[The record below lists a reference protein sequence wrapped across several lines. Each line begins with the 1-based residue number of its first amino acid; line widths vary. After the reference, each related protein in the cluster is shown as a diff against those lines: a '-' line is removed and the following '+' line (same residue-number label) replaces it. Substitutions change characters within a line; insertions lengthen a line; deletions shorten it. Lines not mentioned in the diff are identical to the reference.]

1 MSNSGGTNSF
11 PFKLRNESSNNL
23 KIFIKNRKGINATDD
38 DIKTIKGSTGTR
50 LETKRAAQTG
60 TYEKYKLHKINTHYG
75 LNINNGRSSANIDRT
90 KVRRKTEDFLP
101 WPLVKILRNPATNIR
116 NLNVIKD
123 TIVPSLI
130 GNYKLSYVQDVRF
143 PTVILDGYG
152 SKKLRSSQVGLFCKK
167 PGSAEISGF
176 CSRKETFKAI
186 GTNSNTNVYKKGMR
200 GLSIADVTKLVKKG
214 TNNPKIF
221 GNHEYMALMYE
232 LKRVGDASQIYYARQ
247 LNSSED
253 KITIKPYDSEL
264 MSAIK
269 RYSSGGSSDDML
281 RNILLSFHKDTK
293 NFYYKNA
300 IFWSNDRAAC
310 LLAYILK
317 VPFIL
322 RPQGRGNMWLV
333 KPRNMNVNRKNFNEN
348 TILGDIFSGNDEN
361 MWIRKL
367 AIVDTYHDFASTF
380 SKSQF
385 NNESPYSLGNIL
397 KNAIKSSYSTTI
409 AEELSYFI
417 DSNFKD
423 KSAITKHETVIGN
436 FLKTRAVNP
445 QGTSSVEELADICK
459 RVFGNAWK
467 HYCVIHDAGTIGG
480 IFTKRRAMSPAIIY
494 DPATSQLNT
503 YNTSNRNTR
512 NNGKDNKTNSLN
524 DYNILRANNIRA
536 LNRLVPPKKRRFPRQ
551 LLKAKRPIRNNSLQL
566 PKPPNKK
573 IDNTKNNNNN
583 NNPNPKRIKRSK
595 TNASVATNPNV
606 PNNLIQSIKKTNEK
620 LPPNLRISNADINEA
635 TKNVTK
641 TERLLNNLK
650 MRVNTWTKR
659 IIKEK

>member
-1 MSNSGGTNSF
+1 MSNNTKRF
-11 PFKLRNESSNNL
+11 PNILRNEKSNNL
-23 KIFIKNRKGINATDD
+23 KNFIKERKGVNATNS
-38 DIKTIKGSTGTR
+38 DINTIKGSTGTR
-50 LETKRAAQTG
+50 LETKRAAQAG

-75 LNINNGRSSANIDRT
+75 LNINREGRSNRDNVSRT

-101 WPLVKILRNPATNIR
+101 WPLVKISRNSPTKIR

-130 GNYKLSYVQDVRF
+130 GNYKLSYVQDDRF

-167 PGSAEISGF
+167 PGSSEISGF

-186 GTNSNTNVYKKGMR
+186 GTNNNTNVYKKGMR

-264 MSAIK
+264 MSTIK

-293 NFYYKNA
+293 NFYYTNA

-317 VPFIL
+317 VPFVL
-322 RPQGRGNMWLV
+322 RPQGRGPMWLV
-333 KPRNMNVNRKNFNEN
+333 KPRNMNVNKKSFNEN
-348 TILGDIFSGNDEN
+348 TILGDIFSGNDEK

-385 NNESPYSLGNIL
+385 SSNSPYSLGNIL
-397 KNAIKSSYSTTI
+397 KNAIQSTYNNSITKELSDFIDENFNDKSSI
-409 AEELSYFI
+409 KI
-417 DSNFKD
+417 
-423 KSAITKHETVIGN
+423 HENVIGD
-436 FLKTRAVNP
+436 FLKKQAVRP
-445 QGTSSVEELADICK
+445 GGIGTLDELENICK
-459 RVFGNAWK
+459 EVFGKDAWR

-480 IFTKRRAMSPAIIY
+480 DFTKRRAMSPAIIY
-494 DPATSQLNT
+494 DPASSTLNT
-503 YNTSNRNTR
+503 YNTYNTNDSNTR
-512 NNGKDNKTNSLN
+512 NNSSGNKTNKLN
-524 DYNILRANNIRA
+524 NHNILRANNIRA
-536 LNRLVPPKKRRFPRQ
+536 LNKILRH
-551 LLKAKRPIRNNSLQL
+551 
-566 PKPPNKK
+566 NK
-573 IDNTKNNNNN
+573 
-583 NNPNPKRIKRSK
+583 
-595 TNASVATNPNV
+595 
-606 PNNLIQSIKKTNEK
+606 
-620 LPPNLRISNADINEA
+620 
-635 TKNVTK
+635 
-641 TERLLNNLK
+641 
-650 MRVNTWTKR
+650 
-659 IIKEK
+659 

>member
-1 MSNSGGTNSF
+1 MSTNGY
-11 PFKLRNESSNNL
+11 PNINRYPNRYPNTLRKETGNKLRN
-23 KIFIKNRKGINATDD
+23 FIKERKGINATND
-38 DIKTIKGSTGTR
+38 DIRTIKGSTGTR
-50 LETKRAAQTG
+50 LETKRAAQAG
-60 TYEKYKLHKINTHYG
+60 TYETYKLHKINTHYG
-75 LNINNGRSSANIDRT
+75 LNINNGRSRANIDRT

-101 WPLVKILRNPATNIR
+101 WPLVKILKKPATNVR

-130 GNYKLSYVQDVRF
+130 GDYKLSYIQDSRF
-143 PTVILDGYG
+143 PTVILNGYG
-152 SKKLRSSQVGLFCKK
+152 SRKLKSSQVGLFCKS
-167 PGSAEISGF
+167 PGENKQIKGF
-176 CSRKETFKAI
+176 CNRKETFKAI
-186 GTNSNTNVYKKGMR
+186 GTKNNTDVYKKGMR

-247 LNSSED
+247 INSSED
-253 KITIKPYDSEL
+253 NITIKPYDLEL
-264 MSAIK
+264 MSATK

-322 RPQGRGNMWLV
+322 RPQGRGPMWLV
-333 KPRNMNVNRKNFNEN
+333 KPRNMNVNRIRLNKNFNEN

-385 NNESPYSLGNIL
+385 NNTSPYSLGNIL
-397 KNAIKSSYSTTI
+397 KKAIQSTYNNSI
-409 AEELSYFI
+409 VKELSDFI
-417 DSNFKD
+417 DRNFRD
-423 KSAITKHETVIGN
+423 KSAITRHENVIGA
-436 FLKTRAVNP
+436 FLKSQAVNS
-445 QGTSSVEELADICK
+445 QGISNVEELANECK
-459 RVFGNAWK
+459 REFGEDAWK

-494 DPATSQLNT
+494 DPATSKLNT
-503 YNTSNRNTR
+503 YNTSNSNTR
-512 NNGKDNKTNSLN
+512 NNSSGNKTNNLN
-524 DYNILRANNIRA
+524 NHNILRANNIRA
-536 LNRLVPPKKRRFPRQ
+536 LNKILPPKKRSFVGNQ
-551 LLKAKRPIRNNSLQL
+551 QIR
-566 PKPPNKK
+566 
-573 IDNTKNNNNN
+573 T
-583 NNPNPKRIKRSK
+583 
-595 TNASVATNPNV
+595 T
-606 PNNLIQSIKKTNEK
+606 
-620 LPPNLRISNADINEA
+620 
-635 TKNVTK
+635 
-641 TERLLNNLK
+641 
-650 MRVNTWTKR
+650 
-659 IIKEK
+659 

>member
-1 MSNSGGTNSF
+1 MSNNTKRF
-11 PFKLRNESSNNL
+11 PNILRNEKSNNL
-23 KIFIKNRKGINATDD
+23 KNFIKERKGVNATNS
-38 DIKTIKGSTGTR
+38 DINTIKGSTGTR
-50 LETKRAAQTG
+50 LETKRAAQAG

-75 LNINNGRSSANIDRT
+75 LNINREGRSNRDNVSRT

-101 WPLVKILRNPATNIR
+101 WPLVKISRNPPTNIQ
-116 NLNVIKD
+116 NLNLIKD

-167 PGSAEISGF
+167 PGSSEISGF

-186 GTNSNTNVYKKGMR
+186 GTNNNTNVYKKGMR

-293 NFYYKNA
+293 NFYYTNA

-317 VPFIL
+317 VPFVL
-322 RPQGRGNMWLV
+322 RPQGRGPMWLV
-333 KPRNMNVNRKNFNEN
+333 KPRNMNVNKKSFNEN
-348 TILGDIFSGNDEN
+348 TILGDIFSGNDEK

-385 NNESPYSLGNIL
+385 SSNSPYSLGNIL
-397 KNAIKSSYSTTI
+397 KRAIQSTYNNSI
-409 AEELSYFI
+409 AQELSYFI
-417 DSNFKD
+417 DINFGD
-423 KSAITKHETVIGN
+423 KSSIKIHENVIGD
-436 FLKTRAVNP
+436 FLKKQAVRP
-445 QGTSSVEELADICK
+445 GGIGTLDELEKICK
-459 RVFGNAWK
+459 EVFGKDAWR

-480 IFTKRRAMSPAIIY
+480 DFTKRRAMSPAIIY
-494 DPATSQLNT
+494 DPASSTLNT
-503 YNTSNRNTR
+503 YNTYNTNDSNTR
-512 NNGKDNKTNSLN
+512 NNSSGNKTNKLN
-524 DYNILRANNIRA
+524 NHNILRANNIRA
-536 LNRLVPPKKRRFPRQ
+536 LNKILRH
-551 LLKAKRPIRNNSLQL
+551 
-566 PKPPNKK
+566 NK
-573 IDNTKNNNNN
+573 
-583 NNPNPKRIKRSK
+583 
-595 TNASVATNPNV
+595 
-606 PNNLIQSIKKTNEK
+606 
-620 LPPNLRISNADINEA
+620 
-635 TKNVTK
+635 
-641 TERLLNNLK
+641 
-650 MRVNTWTKR
+650 
-659 IIKEK
+659 

>member
-1 MSNSGGTNSF
+1 MSNNTKRF
-11 PFKLRNESSNNL
+11 PNILRNEKSNNL
-23 KIFIKNRKGINATDD
+23 KNFIKERKGVNATNS
-38 DIKTIKGSTGTR
+38 DINTIKGSTGTR
-50 LETKRAAQTG
+50 LETKRAAQAG

-75 LNINNGRSSANIDRT
+75 LNINREGRSNRDNVSRT

-101 WPLVKILRNPATNIR
+101 WPLVKISRNPATNIR

-167 PGSAEISGF
+167 PGSSEISGF

-186 GTNSNTNVYKKGMR
+186 GTNNNTNVYKKGMR

-281 RNILLSFHKDTK
+281 RNILLSFHKDNK
-293 NFYYKNA
+293 NFYYTNA

-317 VPFIL
+317 VPCVL
-322 RPQGRGNMWLV
+322 RPQGRGPMWLV
-333 KPRNMNVNRKNFNEN
+333 KPRNMNVNKKSFNEN
-348 TILGDIFSGNDEN
+348 TILGDIFSGNDEK

-385 NNESPYSLGNIL
+385 SSNSPYSLGNIL
-397 KNAIKSSYSTTI
+397 KRAIQSTYNNSI
-409 AEELSYFI
+409 AQELSYFI
-417 DSNFKD
+417 DINFGD
-423 KSAITKHETVIGN
+423 KSSIKIHENVIGD
-436 FLKTRAVNP
+436 FLKKQAVRP
-445 QGTSSVEELADICK
+445 GGIGTLNDLENICK
-459 RVFGNAWK
+459 EVFGKDAWR

-480 IFTKRRAMSPAIIY
+480 DFTKRRAMSPAIIY
-494 DPATSQLNT
+494 DPASSTLNT
-503 YNTSNRNTR
+503 YNTYNTNDSNTR
-512 NNGKDNKTNSLN
+512 NNSSGNKTNKLN
-524 DYNILRANNIRA
+524 NHNILRANNIRA
-536 LNRLVPPKKRRFPRQ
+536 LNKILRH
-551 LLKAKRPIRNNSLQL
+551 
-566 PKPPNKK
+566 NK
-573 IDNTKNNNNN
+573 
-583 NNPNPKRIKRSK
+583 
-595 TNASVATNPNV
+595 
-606 PNNLIQSIKKTNEK
+606 
-620 LPPNLRISNADINEA
+620 
-635 TKNVTK
+635 
-641 TERLLNNLK
+641 
-650 MRVNTWTKR
+650 
-659 IIKEK
+659 

>member
-23 KIFIKNRKGINATDD
+23 KIFIKNRKGINATND

-75 LNINNGRSSANIDRT
+75 LNINNGRSSANINRT

-101 WPLVKILRNPATNIR
+101 WPLVKILKNPATSVQ

-130 GNYKLSYVQDVRF
+130 GNYKLSYIQDVRF

-167 PGSAEISGF
+167 PGSTEISGF

-333 KPRNMNVNRKNFNEN
+333 KPRNMNVNRRNFNEN

-385 NNESPYSLGNIL
+385 NNTSPYSLGNIL

-459 RVFGNAWK
+459 QVFGKEWK

-494 DPATSQLNT
+494 DPATSRLNT

-512 NNGKDNKTNSLN
+512 NNGKDNKTNRLN
-524 DYNILRANNIRA
+524 NHNILRANNIRA
-536 LNRLVPPKKRRFPRQ
+536 LNRLVPPKKRRIPRQ
-551 LLKAKRPIRNNSLQL
+551 MG
-566 PKPPNKK
+566 PK
-573 IDNTKNNNNN
+573 
-583 NNPNPKRIKRSK
+583 
-595 TNASVATNPNV
+595 
-606 PNNLIQSIKKTNEK
+606 
-620 LPPNLRISNADINEA
+620 
-635 TKNVTK
+635 
-641 TERLLNNLK
+641 
-650 MRVNTWTKR
+650 
-659 IIKEK
+659 

>member
-1 MSNSGGTNSF
+1 MSNSGGTNNF

-23 KIFIKNRKGINATDD
+23 KIFIKNRKGINATND

-50 LETKRAAQTG
+50 LETKRAAQAG

-75 LNINNGRSSANIDRT
+75 LNINNGRSSENIVRT

-101 WPLVKILRNPATNIR
+101 WPLVQILRNPATSVR

-123 TIVPSLI
+123 TIIPSLI
-130 GNYKLSYVQDVRF
+130 GNYKLSYIQDVRF

-214 TNNPKIF
+214 SLNPKIF

-333 KPRNMNVNRKNFNEN
+333 KPRNMNVNRIRLNKNFNEN

-385 NNESPYSLGNIL
+385 NNTSPYSLGNIL

-423 KSAITKHETVIGN
+423 KSTITKHETAIGN

-445 QGTSSVEELADICK
+445 QGTSNVEELADICK
-459 RVFGNAWK
+459 QEFGNAWK

-494 DPATSQLNT
+494 DPATSRLNT

-524 DYNILRANNIRA
+524 NHNILRANNIRA
-536 LNRLVPPKKRRFPRQ
+536 LNRLLPPKKRIIPRQ
-551 LLKAKRPIRNNSLQL
+551 MG
-566 PKPPNKK
+566 PK
-573 IDNTKNNNNN
+573 
-583 NNPNPKRIKRSK
+583 
-595 TNASVATNPNV
+595 
-606 PNNLIQSIKKTNEK
+606 
-620 LPPNLRISNADINEA
+620 
-635 TKNVTK
+635 
-641 TERLLNNLK
+641 
-650 MRVNTWTKR
+650 
-659 IIKEK
+659 